1 MIKSLRGRLFIGLTT
16 IIILTGAIGG
26 MLVYNWAFDEARE
39 LQDSVLIQ
47 LASLAQNGSFSD
59 GEPLHGVEEDT
70 DVWLIELGKTPRGP
84 PDDRQLF
91 ALQDGLQIATR
102 KGQPIRVLLRTR
114 SDGSRFAVA
123 QPTSV
128 RDQTARGMAVRTLL
142 PIAALIPCLMLVTAL
157 VIAHSLRP
165 MIRLAGD
172 LDGIRANDVTP
183 LQLAGTPSE
192 LHPFI
197 TSING
202 LLARIRLLLDQQ
214 RRFVGDAAHELR
226 TPITALSLQ
235 AENLNSVDL
244 PEVAR
249 DRVAALKQGMQRT
262 RHLLEQLLALARQ
275 EATSA
280 DRGEMPLVALDD
292 AAKEA
297 VADLLPHALDRGID
311 LGFQLVEPLTVRG
324 EPVMLAMM
332 VRNLLDNALRFTP
345 RTGSVDIGV
354 YREEEAAV
362 LQVEDT
368 GPGIAPCDLE
378 RIFEPFFRGSRPE
391 GDGSGLGLSIVKR
404 VVESLGG
411 SIALENICGPGRSGL
426 RVTVRLPLAADPSG
440 KFSPAGKS
448 ET

>member
-1 MIKSLRGRLFIGLTT
+1 
-16 IIILTGAIGG
+16 
-26 MLVYNWAFDEARE
+26 
-39 LQDSVLIQ
+39 
-47 LASLAQNGSFSD
+47 
-59 GEPLHGVEEDT
+59 
-70 DVWLIELGKTPRGP
+70 
-84 PDDRQLF
+84 
-91 ALQDGLQIATR
+91 
-102 KGQPIRVLLRTR
+102 
-114 SDGSRFAVA
+114 
-123 QPTSV
+123 
-128 RDQTARGMAVRTLL
+128 
-142 PIAALIPCLMLVTAL
+142 
-157 VIAHSLRP
+157 
-165 MIRLAGD
+165 
-172 LDGIRANDVTP
+172 
-183 LQLAGTPSE
+183 
-192 LHPFI
+192 
-197 TSING
+197 
-202 LLARIRLLLDQQ
+202 
-214 RRFVGDAAHELR
+214 
-226 TPITALSLQ
+226 
-235 AENLNSVDL
+235 
-244 PEVAR
+244 
-249 DRVAALKQGMQRT
+249 
-262 RHLLEQLLALARQ
+262 
-275 EATSA
+275 
-280 DRGEMPLVALDD
+280 MPLVALDD

-345 RTGSVDIGV
+345 RAGSVDIGV